1 MSAQD
6 GPPPEVM
13 LDDMLCFAIYA
24 ASHAFTRFYKPL
36 LDRLGL
42 TYPQFLVIIALGQA
56 DQQTVG
62 QIGARLMLDS
72 GTLTP
77 LLKRL
82 EAAGLITRRRD
93 GRDER
98 QVRVGLTESGREA
111 LAQSRGIHNCVADAL
126 GRDAAALGDLKA
138 EVDHLRTALTAAA

>member
-6 GPPPEVM
+6 SPPPEVM

-36 LDRLGL
+36 LDGLGL
-42 TYPQFLVIIALGQA
+42 TYPQFLVIVALGQA

-72 GTLTP
+72 GT
-77 LLKRL
+77 
-82 EAAGLITRRRD
+82 RRRD

-98 QVRVGLTESGREA
+98 QVRIGLTEAGRDA
-111 LAQSRGIHNCVADAL
+111 LAQSHGIHSCVADAL
-126 GRDAAALGDLKA
+126 GRDMGALRGLKA
-138 EVDHLRTALTAAA
+138 EVDQLRTALSASA